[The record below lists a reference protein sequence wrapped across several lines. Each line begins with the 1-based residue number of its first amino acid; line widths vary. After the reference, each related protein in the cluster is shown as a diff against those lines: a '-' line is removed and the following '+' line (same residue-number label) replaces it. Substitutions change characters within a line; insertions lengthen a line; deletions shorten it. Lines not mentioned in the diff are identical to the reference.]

1 MKVATRAAGIAFAL
15 IGLAGLHPALSH
27 HSFAMFDHDHQ
38 IKLAGTV
45 SQFDWTNPHVYIEL
59 DAADAAGVMKH
70 YTIECANPG
79 ILDRVGWKFNMI
91 KVGDKITTIIA
102 PLRTGEPGG
111 LLKQVTL
118 SDGQNSATA
127 ARQASPTSSEA
138 VLMCA
143 SIFESA
149 LLDGAVVTLTIRR
162 RAWGTAGA
170 ARRTQPASPAPGTA
184 TAAGRESRPTLHLAH
199 ARARPPLKPEY
210 KTEWHAQQKAAS
222 EARCARPAALQQL
235 RALPCPMGCPP

>member
-1 MKVATRAAGIAFAL
+1 MRRSSVIHRMFTAACGIL
-15 IGLAGLHPALSH
+15 MLAAASSVLSH

-38 IKLAGTV
+38 IKLTGTV
-45 SQFDWTNPHVYIEL
+45 SQFDWANPHVYIEL

-118 SDGQNSATA
+118 SDGRKFSN
-127 ARQASPTSSEA
+127 
-138 VLMCA
+138 
-143 SIFESA
+143 
-149 LLDGAVVTLTIRR
+149 GAP
-162 RAWGTAGA
+162 AG
-170 ARRTQPASPAPGTA
+170 
-184 TAAGRESRPTLHLAH
+184 
-199 ARARPPLKPEY
+199 KPNIE
-210 KTEWHAQQKAAS
+210 
-222 EARCARPAALQQL
+222 
-235 RALPCPMGCPP
+235 